1 MFAGGPQFFR
11 VQTYALERSATAARN
26 QKARAEKA
34 RKAAGKSKS
43 AGVARRM
50 AKWESNEKGGWT
62 VADIVAEATRQ
73 PGHCEHVD
81 QPLPPA
87 VIEGVD
93 PMEIPAMISADV
105 KAARKEL
112 RGSGTRIRGDT
123 RSLVTYVGSFPLP
136 TALLD
141 ADPANREA
149 YETWKR
155 DHIAFVKAEAA
166 AAGAEVVSV
175 VEHLDEG
182 FPHIHAYALPRQVRG
197 YRADAVHPGAA
208 ARTAA
213 VAAGADPFAAYRE
226 AMEAAQNRYSE
237 AVGAPNGLT
246 RFGPHRRD
254 RFPDRRAYLAHRD
267 EITATA
273 RRRVE
278 ADARLVAATE
288 HAAALVMAA
297 DEEAHAT
304 RAMADQDAGQI
315 LAYAQEEAATIQRA
329 ADADRREA
337 LTLREQAQR
346 LLDGLRQRFDGV
358 AARFDALVR
367 GGTPQAAPTS
377 ADLTKQALGRVFG
390 QSSRPLDG
398 LDALAADLLG
408 PTVRKPAAAE
418 AAARLGS
425 WRRDHDQQPAATR
438 QMGDGSPPEPPSPCF
453 G

>member
-11 VQTYALERSATAARN
+11 IQTYALDRSATAARN
-26 QKARAEKA
+26 QKARAEKVK
-34 RKAAGKSKS
+34 KAAGKSKS

-50 AKWESNEKGGWT
+50 AKWESTEKGGWT

-73 PGHCEHVD
+73 PGHCEHVN
-81 QPLPPA
+81 QPLPP
-87 VIEGVD
+87 VLIEGVD

-155 DHIAFVKAEAA
+155 DHIAFVKAEAT

-175 VEHLDEG
+175 VEHLDEE
-182 FPHIHAYALPRQVRG
+182 FPHVHAYALPRAVRG

-213 VAAGADPFAAYRE
+213 VAAGADPFAAYRQ
-226 AMEAAQNRYSE
+226 AMEGAQDRYSE
-237 AVGAPNGLT
+237 AVGVPNGLT

-278 ADARLVAATE
+278 ANTHLAAA
-288 HAAALVMAA
+288 HDQAAALVLTA
-297 DEEAHAT
+297 DEVAHAT
-304 RAMADQDAGQI
+304 LTAAEQDAGQV
-315 LAYAQEEAATIQRA
+315 LADAQEEAAAIRQA
-329 ADADRREA
+329 ADVDRQEA

-346 LLDGLRQRFDGV
+346 LLDALRQRFDVV
-358 AARFDALVR
+358 AARFDALVH
-367 GGTPQAAPTS
+367 GGAPQAAPPG
-377 ADLTKQALGRVFG
+377 ADRTKQALGRVFG
-390 QSSRPLDG
+390 QSPHPRDEF
-398 LDALAADLLG
+398 DALAADLLG
-408 PTVRKPAAAE
+408 PAVRKPAAAE

-425 WRRDHDQQPAATR
+425 WRRDHDQQPA
-438 QMGDGSPPEPPSPCF
+438 EPTTPRP
-453 G
+453 GW